1 MGIGTGSS
9 DPTQFSMY
17 YTNNQGTVN
26 LTNRT
31 MKGLAPNSPI
41 STIFTNLPLGTDSI
55 GTYRQMWVDYVQ
67 SGLLVFGFTTNAYTD
82 TSSNPNSTQAGDN
95 PGDWGGVIWNQ
106 AELSYTGSIYDNIDV
121 TAINQVGIPMLLQ
134 FMTNTTTPA
143 PVANGTKGYTNTNNI
158 PTMLRLLNST
168 PGAPWFFAAPLTNTA
183 NWLGP
188 STAAKP
194 SLIMPP
200 CQNTNYSNTVI
211 WQAGWPGAVTPTFA
225 PYVKAVFS
233 NVPALGTNNGTKV
246 FARIEGTIGLGNDN
260 RTTNKNGGA
269 TIYQYQFDFTL
280 LRNSRAT
287 NLYSTPIPVLTNGV
301 VTVVDTH
308 ANTTNTFTNLWIRY
322 TEDKGSPTN
331 SWFSSY
337 CYQAP
342 SSYLNGA
349 TPPPP
354 PNPPSG
360 FVTWSSN
367 WTNLATS
374 YNFNWYY
381 FVANAFDKMAN
392 DIAFGVAGGFVN
404 SPVSGSYS
412 NRTTGLTV
420 TTNIG
425 AMPSYGWWEQTK
437 LYSDLQPGSPPGYS
451 NSYYSA
457 YGDAIYR
464 CSSLVYS
471 HPISDRMT
479 NSGLSP
485 GLSLSLANSNP
496 NSFLAITLLPVTVS
510 GGPGVPGLSN
520 NPNFIAENVNR
531 ILVKLLSVLAVGHL
545 PHCCLTPLQSQGI
558 NIVGFA
564 FL

>member
-246 FARIEGTIGLGNDN
+246 FARIEDTISLANTN
-260 RTTNKNGGA
+260 RTTNQNSGA
-269 TIYQYQFDFTL
+269 TEYRYRFDFTL
-280 LRNSRAT
+280 LPNPRAT
-287 NLYSTPIPVLTNGV
+287 NLYSTPIPVLTNGQV
-301 VTVVDTH
+301 IVVDTG
-308 ANTTNTFTNLWIRY
+308 TI
-322 TEDKGSPTN
+322 
-331 SWFSSY
+331 
-337 CYQAP
+337 
-342 SSYLNGA
+342 
-349 TPPPP
+349 PPHHQHQYRPLDP
-354 PNPPSG
+354 
-360 FVTWSSN
+360 
-367 WTNLATS
+367 LH
-374 YNFNWYY
+374 
-381 FVANAFDKMAN
+381 
-392 DIAFGVAGGFVN
+392 GGQGQ
-404 SPVSGSYS
+404 SH
-412 NRTTGLTV
+412 
-420 TTNIG
+420 
-425 AMPSYGWWEQTK
+425 Q
-437 LYSDLQPGSPPGYS
+437 Q
-451 NSYYSA
+451 
-457 YGDAIYR
+457 
-464 CSSLVYS
+464 LVQ
-471 HPISDRMT
+471 
-479 NSGLSP
+479 
-485 GLSLSLANSNP
+485 
-496 NSFLAITLLPVTVS
+496 LL
-510 GGPGVPGLSN
+510 
-520 NPNFIAENVNR
+520 
-531 ILVKLLSVLAVGHL
+531 LLSGAVELPQRCHASAATESALGLCHLVEQLDESRHELQLQLVLF
-545 PHCCLTPLQSQGI
+545 CRQCL
-558 NIVGFA
+558 
-564 FL
+564 